1 MRDLRAQR
9 IVEISIADE
18 QVLRFA
24 DTNERVDTIYVIAP
38 SHEEVEKRI
47 QDAYQ
52 HGESY
57 YRVAC
62 DDDGKPPRVYFIVA
76 SNEFQARFIAVQLYK
91 RVPSVRMQDAQP
103 VIPQEVAR

>member
-1 MRDLRAQR
+1 MRDLRAQQ
-9 IVEISIADE
+9 IVEVSVADE

-38 SHEEVEKRI
+38 SHEEAEKRI

-62 DDDGKPPRVYFIVA
+62 DDDDKPPRVYFIVA

-91 RVPSVRMQDAQP
+91 RVPRVWIEDANP
-103 VIPQEVAR
+103 FIPKEV